1 MYALSERRI
10 ENSGKTVFRLG
21 IMILAIAVFSGQ
33 NMSISAYQT
42 GTVLKGY
49 IQENT
54 MRKEQNDAL
63 FLLEEKWNKELK
75 AKYGKVPVKKLETGV
90 VYVSMS
96 KYINSRRIKL
106 NVSEINR
113 NLNPQIE
120 IIPQLSSNKIHS
132 RSKIKNIALG
142 SKSLIA
148 VNGTYFKQDTGTPLG
163 TLMINKEIITGPIY
177 DRAVFAI
184 SENGYSTARAGFY
197 GSVKSKGEEKI
208 KIDGINQP
216 RMSRGQVIIYTN
228 RWGAMSPVTSK
239 GVKQLIIK
247 DNKITAI
254 SNKSSV
260 IPYNGYVITLP
271 SEKLNGIKSGE
282 KIEVNYRL
290 TRLSGDVNHIISGGP
305 YLMKAGK
312 IYIDTA
318 PEKLTAITGRNPRT
332 AVGYTKNNVM
342 IIVTVEGRKEGSSGV
357 TLTELAKIMS
367 DLGCYEAINL
377 DGGSSTVMYAGG
389 SVMSGSNIKTS
400 AMISNALTVR
410 INKNS

>member
-1 MYALSERRI
+1 MNALSERRI
-10 ENSGKTVFRLG
+10 ELCGKTVFKLG
-21 IMILAIAVFSGQ
+21 IVIIAIAVFSGG

-90 VYVSMS
+90 VYVGMT
-96 KYINSRRIKL
+96 KYINSRRVKI
-106 NVSEINR
+106 NISEINR
-113 NLNPQIE
+113 NVNPQIE
-120 IIPQLSSNKIHS
+120 ILPQLASGKIHS
-132 RSKIKNIALG
+132 RARIKNIALG
-142 SKSLIA
+142 SKSIIA

-177 DRAVFAI
+177 NRAIFTI
-184 SENGYSTARAGFY
+184 GENGYTTARAGFY
-197 GSVKSKGEEKI
+197 GVVKSKGEEKI
-208 KIDGINQP
+208 NIDSINQP
-216 RMSRGQVIIYTN
+216 RMGHNQVLIYTN
-228 RWGAMSPVTSK
+228 RWGVMSPVTSK
-239 GVKQLIIK
+239 DVKQLVIK
-247 DNKITAI
+247 DNKVTEI

-260 IPYNGYVITLP
+260 IPDNGYVITLP
-271 SEKLNGIKSGE
+271 SQKLNGIKIGE
-282 KIEVNYRL
+282 KVEVNYHL
-290 TRLSGDVNHIISGGP
+290 TQLTEEVNHIISGGP

-318 PEKLTAITGRNPRT
+318 AEKLTAITGRNPRT
-332 AVGYTKNNVM
+332 AIGYTKNNVM
-342 IIVTVEGRKEGSSGV
+342 ILVTVEGRKEGSSGV
-357 TLTELAKIMS
+357 TLNELAKIMS

-389 SVMSGSNIKTS
+389 NVMSGSNIKTS